1 MQNSLKTR
9 STYWQILPYIQQ
21 QKQTIAKALVCTL
34 GFTVFWP
41 IMAWLIGETASK
53 FVGTGDFKGF
63 TKLAAASAIIF
74 LIRSIIQYGQ
84 DTLMAKAAL
93 TIALEIR
100 KKTYT
105 HLQKLNIGY
114 FETAKT
120 GDLSYR
126 LTEDID
132 RIGEVIN
139 KFFHQFIPSILQLI
153 VIIGYM
159 IYLNW
164 QLTLGALIII
174 PLMALLISWFG
185 EKLLRYSRES
195 QDRISDL
202 SSLLTEVFSGIRL
215 IKAFVAE
222 DYEIARFAEEAEK
235 NRRAKYLS
243 ERIKALQFIV
253 VGFPEAVSIIL
264 LFLLGGWQIEQGNLT
279 GSQFISYIA
288 GAALLIDPIATTTAN
303 YGDFKQGEASSDR
316 IFELLA
322 IAPTVVEKPGALEL
336 PHVTGKV
343 EYRNINFAYPP
354 QSPLG
359 KGGKESQP
367 PLGKGGKESQPPLDK
382 GGKESQSPLGKGGKE
397 SQPPLDKGGRESQS
411 PLGKGGKESQPPL
424 DKGGREPQ
432 PSLDKG
438 GKEPQPSLDKGGKEP
453 HPPLDKG
460 GQGGVPI
467 LQNMSLLALPGE
479 MIALVG
485 ASGAGKTTLVNLLP
499 RFYDP
504 QAGQVLIDGIDVQ
517 DVTLNT
523 LRRQI
528 GIVPQETIL
537 FSGTIAQN
545 IAFGRSFYELKDVE
559 KAAEI
564 ANAHQFI
571 SEFPDGYQT
580 WVGERGVNL
589 SGGQK
594 QRIAIARAVLLNPRI
609 LILDEATS
617 ALDSE
622 SEALVQE
629 ALERLM
635 QDRTV
640 FIIAHRLATVRK
652 ADRILVLEKGRVVE
666 SGTHEELLEKGDRYA
681 RYYAQQ
687 FS

>member
-1 MQNSLKTR
+1 MKTR
-9 STYWQILPYIQQ
+9 STYWQILPYLRP
-21 QKQTIAKALVCTL
+21 QKQTIGKALACTVV
-34 GFTVFWP
+34 FTVFWP
-41 IMAWLIGETASK
+41 IIAWLVGETAK
-53 FVGTGDFKGF
+53 FIGKGDLQGF
-63 TKLAAASAIIF
+63 AQIAALSAIIF
-74 LIRSIIQYGQ
+74 LLRGTAQYGQ

-100 KKTYT
+100 KKVYS
-105 HLQKLNIGY
+105 HLQKLNLGY

-139 KFFHQFIPSILQLI
+139 KFFHQFIPCVLQLI
-153 VIIGYM
+153 AVLGYM

-164 QLTLGALIII
+164 QLTLGALIIA
-174 PLMALLISWFG
+174 PLMAILIGWFG
-185 EKLLRYSRES
+185 ERMLSYSRQS
-195 QDRISDL
+195 QNRISDL
-202 SSLLTEVFSGIRL
+202 SALLTEVFSGIRL

-222 DYEIARFAEEAEK
+222 DYEIARFAEEAEQ

-243 ERIKALQFIV
+243 ERIKALQFVV
-253 VGFPEAVSIIL
+253 VGFLEAMSVIL
-264 LFLLGGWQIEQGNLT
+264 LFFLGGWQISQGNLT
-279 GSQFISYIA
+279 GTQFISYIA
-288 GAALLIDPIATTTAN
+288 GVALLIDPIAITTAN

-322 IAPTVVEKPGALEL
+322 IEPTVVEKPGAIEL

-343 EYRNINFAYPP
+343 EYRNINFAYN
-354 QSPLG
+354 S
-359 KGGKESQP
+359 ET
-367 PLGKGGKESQPPLDK
+367 
-382 GGKESQSPLGKGGKE
+382 
-397 SQPPLDKGGRESQS
+397 
-411 PLGKGGKESQPPL
+411 
-424 DKGGREPQ
+424 
-432 PSLDKG
+432 
-438 GKEPQPSLDKGGKEP
+438 
-453 HPPLDKG
+453 
-460 GQGGVPI
+460 PI
-467 LQNMSLLALPGE
+467 LQNMSLLVLPGE

-504 QAGQVLIDGIDVQ
+504 QAGQILIDGIDIQ

-545 IAFGRSFYELKDVE
+545 IAFGRSYYELKDVQ

-594 QRIAIARAVLLNPRI
+594 QRIAIARAVLLAPRI

-622 SEALVQE
+622 SEGLVQE

-635 QDRTV
+635 RDRTV
-640 FIIAHRLATVRK
+640 FIIAHRLATVRR
-652 ADRILVLEKGRVVE
+652 ADRILVLEKGRIVE

-681 RYYAQQ
+681 GYYAQQ
-687 FS
+687 FSQ

>member
-1 MQNSLKTR
+1 MKTR
-9 STYWQILPYIQQ
+9 STYWQLLPYIRPQW
-21 QKQTIAKALVCTL
+21 QTIAKAFACTL
-34 GFTVFWP
+34 AFTVFWP
-41 IMAWLIGETASK
+41 IIAKLIGEMANFIGKGDLRSIVQLAG
-53 FVGTGDFKGF
+53 VG
-63 TKLAAASAIIF
+63 AIIF
-74 LIRSIIQYGQ
+74 LIRGAVQYGQ
-84 DTLMAKAAL
+84 NTLMAKAAL
-93 TIALEIR
+93 TVALELR
-100 KKTYT
+100 KQVYA
-105 HLQKLNIGY
+105 HLQSLNLGY

-139 KFFHQFIPSILQLI
+139 KLFHQFIPCILQLI
-153 VIIGYM
+153 VVLGYM

-164 QLTLGALIII
+164 QLTLAALLIA

-185 EKLLRYSRES
+185 EKLLASSRQS

-202 SSLLTEVFSGIRL
+202 SALLTEVFSGIRL

-222 DYEIARFAEEAEK
+222 DYEIARFARESEQ
-235 NRRAKYLS
+235 NRRAKYVA
-243 ERIKALQFIV
+243 EQIKSLQYFIV
-253 VGFPEAVSIIL
+253 GFLEAMSVIL
-264 LFLLGGWQIEQGNLT
+264 LFFLGGWQISQGNLT
-279 GSQFISYIA
+279 GKDFISYVA
-288 GAALLIDPIATTTAN
+288 GVALLIDPIAITTAN
-303 YGDFKQGEASSDR
+303 YSEFKQGEASNDR

-322 IAPTVVEKPGALEL
+322 IKPAVVEKPGAIEFSD
-336 PHVTGKV
+336 VTGKV
-343 EYRNINFAYPP
+343 EYRNINFAY
-354 QSPLG
+354 SP
-359 KGGKESQP
+359 ENP
-367 PLGKGGKESQPPLDK
+367 
-382 GGKESQSPLGKGGKE
+382 
-397 SQPPLDKGGRESQS
+397 
-411 PLGKGGKESQPPL
+411 
-424 DKGGREPQ
+424 
-432 PSLDKG
+432 
-438 GKEPQPSLDKGGKEP
+438 
-453 HPPLDKG
+453 
-460 GQGGVPI
+460 V

-479 MIALVG
+479 TIALVG

-504 QAGQVLIDGIDVQ
+504 QAGQILIDGIDVQ
-517 DVTLNT
+517 DVTLNS

-545 IAFGRSFYELKDVE
+545 IAFGQSYYELKDVQ

-564 ANAHQFI
+564 ANADRFI
-571 SEFPDGYQT
+571 NEFPDGYQT

-594 QRIAIARAVLLNPRI
+594 QRIAIARAVLLDPRI

-652 ADRILVLEKGRVVE
+652 ADRILVVEKGRIME

>member
-1 MQNSLKTR
+1 MKTR
-9 STYWQILPYIQQ
+9 STYWQILPYLRP
-21 QKQTIAKALVCTL
+21 QKQTIGKALACTVV
-34 GFTVFWP
+34 FTVFWP
-41 IMAWLIGETASK
+41 IIAWLVGETAK
-53 FVGTGDFKGF
+53 FIGKGDLQGF
-63 TKLAAASAIIF
+63 AQIAALSAIIF
-74 LIRSIIQYGQ
+74 LIRGTAQYGQ

-100 KKTYT
+100 KKVYS

-132 RIGEVIN
+132 RIGEVVN
-139 KFFHQFIPSILQLI
+139 KFFHQFIPCVLQLI
-153 VIIGYM
+153 AVMGYM

-164 QLTLGALIII
+164 QLTLGALIIA
-174 PLMALLISWFG
+174 PLMAILIGWFG
-185 EKLLRYSRES
+185 ERLLSYSRQS
-195 QDRISDL
+195 QNRISDL
-202 SSLLTEVFSGIRL
+202 SALLTEVFSGIRL

-222 DYEIARFAEEAEK
+222 DYEIARFAEEAEQ

-243 ERIKALQFIV
+243 ERVKALQFVV
-253 VGFPEAVSIIL
+253 VGFLEAMSVIL
-264 LFLLGGWQIEQGNLT
+264 LFFLGGWQISQGNLT
-279 GSQFISYIA
+279 GTQFISYIA
-288 GAALLIDPIATTTAN
+288 GVALLIDPIAITTAN

-322 IAPTVVEKPGALEL
+322 IQPTVVEKPGATEL

-343 EYRNINFAYPP
+343 EYRNINFAYNSETP
-354 QSPLG
+354 
-359 KGGKESQP
+359 
-367 PLGKGGKESQPPLDK
+367 
-382 GGKESQSPLGKGGKE
+382 
-397 SQPPLDKGGRESQS
+397 
-411 PLGKGGKESQPPL
+411 
-424 DKGGREPQ
+424 
-432 PSLDKG
+432 
-438 GKEPQPSLDKGGKEP
+438 
-453 HPPLDKG
+453 
-460 GQGGVPI
+460 V
-467 LQNMSLLALPGE
+467 LQNMSLLVLPGE

-504 QAGQVLIDGIDVQ
+504 QAGQILIDGIDIQ

-545 IAFGRSFYELKDVE
+545 IAFGQSYYELKDVQ

-571 SEFPDGYQT
+571 SEFPDGYHT

-594 QRIAIARAVLLNPRI
+594 QRIAIARAVLLDPRI

-622 SEALVQE
+622 SEGLVQE

-635 QDRTV
+635 RDRTV
-640 FIIAHRLATVRK
+640 FIIAHRLATVRR
-652 ADRILVLEKGRVVE
+652 ADRILVLEKGRIVE

-681 RYYAQQ
+681 GYYAQQ
-687 FS
+687 FSQ

>member
-1 MQNSLKTR
+1 MKNR
-9 STYWQILPYIQQ
+9 STYWQILPYLRP
-21 QKQTIAKALVCTL
+21 QKQTIGKALACTVV
-34 GFTVFWP
+34 FTIFWP
-41 IMAWLIGETASK
+41 IIAWLVGETAK
-53 FVGTGDFKGF
+53 FIGKGDLQGF
-63 TKLAAASAIIF
+63 GQIAALSAIIF
-74 LIRSIIQYGQ
+74 LIRGTAQYGQ

-100 KKTYT
+100 KKVYA
-105 HLQKLNIGY
+105 HLQHLNLGY
-114 FETAKT
+114 FENAKT

-132 RIGEVIN
+132 RIGEVVN
-139 KFFHQFIPSILQLI
+139 KFFHQFIPCILQLI
-153 VIIGYM
+153 AVMGYM

-164 QLTLGALIII
+164 QLTLGALIIA
-174 PLMALLISWFG
+174 PLMAILIGWFG
-185 EKLLRYSRES
+185 EKLLSYSRES
-195 QDRISDL
+195 QNRISDL
-202 SSLLTEVFSGIRL
+202 SALLTEVFSGIRL

-222 DYEIARFAEEAEK
+222 EYEISRFAEEAEQ

-243 ERIKALQFIV
+243 ERIKALQFVV
-253 VGFPEAVSIIL
+253 VGFLEAMSVIL
-264 LFLLGGWQIEQGNLT
+264 LFFIGGWQIAQGNLT
-279 GSQFISYIA
+279 GTEFISYIA
-288 GAALLIDPIATTTAN
+288 GVALLIDPIAITTAN

-322 IAPTVVEKPGALEL
+322 IQPAVVEKPGAIEL
-336 PHVTGKV
+336 PRVTGKV
-343 EYRNINFAYPP
+343 EYRNINFAYN
-354 QSPLG
+354 S
-359 KGGKESQP
+359 ET
-367 PLGKGGKESQPPLDK
+367 
-382 GGKESQSPLGKGGKE
+382 
-397 SQPPLDKGGRESQS
+397 
-411 PLGKGGKESQPPL
+411 
-424 DKGGREPQ
+424 
-432 PSLDKG
+432 
-438 GKEPQPSLDKGGKEP
+438 
-453 HPPLDKG
+453 
-460 GQGGVPI
+460 PI
-467 LQNMSLLALPGE
+467 LQNMSLLVLPGE

-485 ASGAGKTTLVNLLP
+485 ASGSGKTTLVNLLP

-504 QAGQVLIDGIDVQ
+504 QAGQILIDGIDIQ

-545 IAFGRSFYELKDVE
+545 IAFGQSYYELKDVE
-559 KAAEI
+559 KAAQI

-594 QRIAIARAVLLNPRI
+594 QRIAIARAVLLAPRI

-622 SEALVQE
+622 SEGLVQE

-635 QDRTV
+635 RDRTV
-640 FIIAHRLATVRK
+640 FIIAHRLATVRR
-652 ADRILVLEKGRVVE
+652 ADRILVLEKGRIVE

-681 RYYAQQ
+681 GYYAQQ
-687 FS
+687 FSQ